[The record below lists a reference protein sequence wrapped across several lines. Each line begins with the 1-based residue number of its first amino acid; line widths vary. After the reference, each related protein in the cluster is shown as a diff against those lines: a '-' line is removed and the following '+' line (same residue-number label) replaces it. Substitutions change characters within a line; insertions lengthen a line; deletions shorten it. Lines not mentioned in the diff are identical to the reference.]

1 MANYDEE
8 QEKGESGL
16 DRAGEEAKRYAG
28 DKAKEKLSGK
38 GAKEGAK
45 ETGKDTAKQ
54 VAKEG
59 GKKAGKEGIK
69 RGAQAATAPETAGI
83 GPAVIEAADQAQQA
97 VRDPEKAVKK
107 GGMVAILGI
116 GAVITSV
123 IAVLFVVVGVPI
135 IIIAIILGAIEIA
148 EADPDE
154 PSSVLS
160 VTKTANPKQFPNGAE
175 GVGSVFKEV
184 TYTVTISNTGADPVK
199 DIAISDD
206 CGTGGELVGSIT
218 SPDEI
223 AAGATESIIYKC
235 KIRTDPPA
243 YNDRYHINTFRVD
256 GSVAGS
262 GGETTNLDYDIL
274 FRDTSINVVDEDI
287 KKSQVTSNPNWPS
300 NFVNTECESGVSCW
314 DYVKQVA
321 VTGGVNPVF
330 VLAVWIAESGASHF
344 SGHLSCPNG
353 GIGLSHTVA
362 DLKLSVDCFVDLANN
377 FSSGQF
383 ASMID
388 QFCDPATPE
397 ICQEPPAPVKTFL
410 ASLKS
415 WYETLVPQGNPG
427 AMTTASSATIQISN
441 SATARVKIGNPPS
454 GPPAY
459 DPMKG
464 LITCSGYDF
473 WETFDSATTP
483 CAAGSHPTHRGM
495 DVVSGNIDIFSPFEG
510 SATVFFIGDQDVG
523 SGCSLCPGIWI
534 ELTSEDSQ
542 HSYKARLLHLKR
554 DSIPDEIQMGVIVET
569 DQKLAEMGNTGTS
582 SGAHLHYEIYVDGVP
597 VDPKDYNVFT
607 PHP

>member
-1 MANYDEE
+1 MPENDEE
-8 QEKGESGL
+8 KQGS
-16 DRAGEEAKRYAG
+16 AGG
-28 DKAKEKLSGK
+28 DVVRG
-38 GAKEGAK
+38 GAKQLA
-45 ETGKDTAKQ
+45 
-54 VAKEG
+54 
-59 GKKAGKEGIK
+59 KKA
-69 RGAQAATAPETAGI
+69 APQLA
-83 GPAVIEAADQAQQA
+83 AADEAQKA
-97 VRDPEKAVKK
+97 LRDPEQAVKK
-107 GGMVAILGI
+107 GGLLV
-116 GAVITSV
+116 
-123 IAVLFVVVGVPI
+123 VLFGVATALIPIILLLIVVVPI
-135 IIIAIILGAIEIA
+135 IILFIFIGAITA
-148 EADPDE
+148 GEAAPDT
-154 PSSVLS
+154 SSLLS
-160 VTKTANPKQFPNGAE
+160 VTKTASPKQFPNGAVE
-175 GVGSVFKEV
+175 VGPVFGEV
-184 TYTVTISNTGADPVK
+184 TYTVTVSNNGIAPVK
-199 DIAISDD
+199 DIQISDD
-206 CGTGGELVGSIT
+206 CGTGGELVGLLI
-218 SPDEI
+218 PPVEI
-223 AAGATESIIYKC
+223 AAGATENIIYKC

-243 YNDRYHINTFRVD
+243 YNDRYHINTITVT
-256 GSVAGS
+256 GSISVNV
-262 GGETTNLDYDIL
+262 GGETNLDYGIL
-274 FRDTSINVVDEDI
+274 FRDTSISVVDEDI
-287 KKSQVTSNPNWPS
+287 KKSQVTNNPNWPD

-410 ASLKS
+410 SSLKS

-427 AMTTASSATIQISN
+427 ALTTTSSTPTQISN

-454 GPPAY
+454 GPPVY
-459 DPMKG
+459 DPMRG

-554 DSIPDEIQMGVIVET
+554 DSIPAEIQMGVIVET

-582 SGAHLHYEIYVDGVP
+582 SGPHLHYEIYVDGVA